1 MYIFVKFDC
10 KDLKQYDFPF
20 MDNTIIWIWIT
31 NKFNWEGGG
40 GGGWR
45 TTPCALRKIEFRNGN
60 RRVNFLFC
68 AFEINSFFTVTTMA
82 MVVIN
87 IVEGL
92 GL

>member
-40 GGGWR
+40 GVADNAVCF
-45 TTPCALRKIEFRNGN
+45 TKIEF
-60 RRVNFLFC
+60 
-68 AFEINSFFTVTTMA
+68 E
-82 MVVIN
+82 
-87 IVEGL
+87 
-92 GL
+92 

>member
-40 GGGWR
+40 GGGGVADNAVCFTKNRIW
-45 TTPCALRKIEFRNGN
+45 IEWQPKGEFFILCFWNKQFLHCNHNGN
-60 RRVNFLFC
+60 GCN
-68 AFEINSFFTVTTMA
+68 
-82 MVVIN
+82 
-87 IVEGL
+87 
-92 GL
+92 

>member
-40 GGGWR
+40 GGGQ
-45 TTPCALRKIEFRNGN
+45 
-60 RRVNFLFC
+60 RRVLY
-68 AFEINSFFTVTTMA
+68 EK
-82 MVVIN
+82 
-87 IVEGL
+87 
-92 GL
+92 

>member
-40 GGGWR
+40 GGVLTEITITIWPQMA
-45 TTPCALRKIEFRNGN
+45 TEF
-60 RRVNFLFC
+60 LTLSC
-68 AFEINSFFTVTTMA
+68 D
-82 MVVIN
+82 
-87 IVEGL
+87 L
-92 GL
+92 

>member
-40 GGGWR
+40 GGVADNAVCFTKNRIW
-45 TTPCALRKIEFRNGN
+45 IEWQPKGEFFILCFWNKQFLHCNHNGN
-60 RRVNFLFC
+60 GCN
-68 AFEINSFFTVTTMA
+68 
-82 MVVIN
+82 
-87 IVEGL
+87 
-92 GL
+92 